1 MDDPLAV
8 EAQVCLTMSAAARS
22 LVAFYR
28 PLLEPLGLTHP
39 QYLAMLALWQY
50 GRLSLKDLAA
60 LLHLEPATASPLV
73 KRLESMGLVRRERA
87 ADDERALDIVVTDA
101 GRALRASA
109 VGIPAAMV
117 DGSADARADRAD
129 PRRGGAADRG
139 DAPSPSICCTAQRLP
154 SGSVKNVNRPH
165 GKSTTGSAATPRPT
179 RSA

>member
-8 EAQVCLTMSAAARS
+8 EAQVCLTVSAAARS

-50 GRLSLKDLAA
+50 ERLSLKDLAA

-73 KRLESMGLVRRERA
+73 KRLEAMGLVRRERA
-87 ADDERALDIVVTDA
+87 SGDERALEIVVTED
-101 GRALRASA
+101 GRSMRASA

-117 DGSADARADRAD
+117 AGLGLSTEQVEQIRSA
-129 PRRGGAADRG
+129 
-139 DAPSPSICCTAQRLP
+139 AQLLI
-154 SGSVKNVNRPH
+154 
-165 GKSTTGSAATPRPT
+165 SAATPT
-179 RSA
+179 RG

>member
-8 EAQVCLTMSAAARS
+8 EAQVCLTVSAAARS

-39 QYLAMLALWQY
+39 QYLAMLALWQH

-73 KRLESMGLVRRERA
+73 KRLEAMGLVRRERA
-87 ADDERALDIVVTDA
+87 SDDERALEIVVTED
-101 GRALRASA
+101 GRAMRASA

-117 DGSADARADRAD
+117 AGLGLTAEQIEQVR
-129 PRRGGAADRG
+129 GAAQLL
-139 DAPSPSICCTAQRLP
+139 I
-154 SGSVKNVNRPH
+154 
-165 GKSTTGSAATPRPT
+165 SAATPT
-179 RSA
+179 RG

>member
-8 EAQVCLTMSAAARS
+8 EAQVCLTMSAAARG

-50 GRLSLKDLAA
+50 GQLSLRELAA

-73 KRLESMGLVRRERA
+73 KRLEAMGLVRRERA
-87 ADDERALDIVVTDA
+87 TGDERALEIAVTDR
-101 GRALRASA
+101 GRAMRASA

-117 DGSADARADRAD
+117 AGLGLTSEQLDQIRA
-129 PRRGGAADRG
+129 AAELLVTAT
-139 DAPSPSICCTAQRLP
+139 APTPS
-154 SGSVKNVNRPH
+154 
-165 GKSTTGSAATPRPT
+165 
-179 RSA
+179 